1 MVDSDGNNEAAIL
14 FNSHATAQ
22 MPSNTVFQ
30 SLPAVYRE
38 YDFITRAVWPSKLSY
53 KLEESQEIVTVVNFP
68 LHHVVYTYGLHWF
81 IGSF

>member
-1 MVDSDGNNEAAIL
+1 MMIIIKSLSIPANPSSIMVDSDGNNEAAIL

-38 YDFITRAVWPSKLSY
+38 YDFITRAV
-53 KLEESQEIVTVVNFP
+53 
-68 LHHVVYTYGLHWF
+68 
-81 IGSF
+81 